1 MSKFSVYPDQP
12 GRWQPTPP
20 SYMDGID
27 HWGEIRTLVLIRL
40 QVFKTRICFS
50 LDKKS
55 PFYKEVQEVYDI
67 SLKMKKMGD
76 GCEEVKMAQ
85 FWDCNPCFS

>member
-20 SYMDGID
+20 SYMDGIEP
-27 HWGEIRTLVLIRL
+27 HWGEIRTLVLDL
-40 QVFKTRICFS
+40 SQFKPIPAFAFS

-55 PFYKEVQEVYDI
+55 PFYKEVQDV
-67 SLKMKKMGD
+67 
-76 GCEEVKMAQ
+76 
-85 FWDCNPCFS
+85 